1 MKVVLDT
8 NVLVSALL
16 KRDSIPGRL
25 LQAVWDGNLD
35 LVLSEPL
42 LTELREVL
50 NYPKIRKR
58 LVASAIDSE
67 MFVELLPFFTVQVDL
82 TGVEAPLPRDAGDEM
97 VLATLM
103 ASQAEWL
110 VSGDE
115 DLLVMADRFPI
126 LSPAAFV
133 ARFLS

>member
-1 MKVVLDT
+1 
-8 NVLVSALL
+8 
-16 KRDSIPGRL
+16 
-25 LQAVWDGNLD
+25 
-35 LVLSEPL
+35 VLSVPL
-42 LTELREVL
+42 LAELREVL

-67 MFVELLPFFTVQVDL
+67 LFVELLPFFTVQVDL
-82 TGVEAPLPRDAGDEM
+82 TGVEVPRPRDAGDEM
-97 VLATLM
+97 VLATLV

-110 VSGDE
+110 VPGDE
-115 DLLVMADRFPI
+115 DLLVMADQFPI

>member
-16 KRDSIPGRL
+16 KRDSMPGRL

-42 LTELREVL
+42 LTELREAL

-67 MFVELLPFFTVQVDL
+67 LFVELLPFFTVQVDL
-82 TGVEAPLPRDAGDEM
+82 TGVEVPRPRDAGDEM
-97 VLATLM
+97 VLATLV

-115 DLLVMADRFPI
+115 DLLVMADQFPI

>member
-42 LTELREVL
+42 LAELHEVL

-67 MFVELLPFFTVQVDL
+67 LFVELLQFFTVQVDL
-82 TGVEAPLPRDAGDEM
+82 TGVEVPRPRDAGDEM
-97 VLATLM
+97 VLATLV

-115 DLLVMADRFPI
+115 DLLAMADQFPI

-133 ARFLS
+133 ARFLA

>member
-16 KRDSIPGRL
+16 KRDSIPGQL

-42 LTELREVL
+42 LAELREVL

-58 LVASAIDSE
+58 LVANAIDSE
-67 MFVELLPFFTVQVDL
+67 LFLELLPFFTIQVDL
-82 TGVEAPLPRDAGDEM
+82 SAVKVPRPRDAADEIA
-97 VLATLM
+97 LATLV
-103 ASQAEWL
+103 AGQAEWL

-115 DLLVMADRFPI
+115 DLLILADQFPI

>member
-16 KRDSIPGRL
+16 KRDSTPGRL

-42 LTELREVL
+42 LTELGEVL

-58 LVASAIDSE
+58 LVANAIDTE
-67 MFVELLPFFTVQVDL
+67 LFLELLPFFMIQVDL
-82 TGVEAPLPRDAGDEM
+82 SGVEVPRPRDAADAM
-97 VLATLM
+97 VLATLV
-103 ASQAEWL
+103 AGQADWL

-115 DLLVMADRFPI
+115 DLLVLANQFPI
-126 LSPAAFV
+126 LTPAAFV

>member
-16 KRDSIPGRL
+16 KRDSVPGRL
-25 LQAVWDGNLD
+25 LQAVWDGTLD

-42 LTELREVL
+42 LTELRQVL
-50 NYPKIRKR
+50 DYPKIRRR
-58 LVASAIDSE
+58 LVANGIDTE
-67 MFVELLPFFTVQVDL
+67 LFLELLTFFTIQVDPA
-82 TGVEAPLPRDAGDEM
+82 GVKVPRPRDDADEM
-97 VLATLM
+97 VLATFL
-103 ASQAEWL
+103 AGEAEWL

-115 DLLVMADRFPI
+115 DLLVLADQFPI
-126 LSPAAFV
+126 LSPTAFV

>member
-1 MKVVLDT
+1 MLDT

-25 LQAVWDGNLD
+25 LQAVWDGSLD

-42 LTELREVL
+42 LTELRDVL
-50 NYPKIRKR
+50 DYPKVRRR
-58 LVASAIDSE
+58 LAANAIDCDL
-67 MFVELLPFFTVQVDL
+67 FLELLPFFTIQVDL
-82 TGVEAPLPRDAGDEM
+82 SGIQVPRPRDAADEM
-97 VLATLM
+97 VLATFV
-103 ASQAEWL
+103 AGQAEWL

-115 DLLVMADRFPI
+115 DLLVLADRYPI
-126 LSPAAFV
+126 LTPAAFV

>member
-8 NVLVSALL
+8 NVLVSGLL
-16 KRDSIPGRL
+16 KRESIPGRL
-25 LQAVWDGNLD
+25 LQAVWDGSLE

-42 LTELREVL
+42 LAELREVL
-50 NYPKIRKR
+50 DYPKIRKR
-58 LVASAIDSE
+58 LVTNAIDTE
-67 MFVELLPFFTVQVDL
+67 LFLELLPFFTIQVDL
-82 TGVEAPLPRDAGDEM
+82 TGIEVPRPRDAADEM
-97 VLATLM
+97 VLATLV
-103 ASQAEWL
+103 AAGAEWL

-115 DLLVMADRFPI
+115 DLLVLADQFPI

>member
-16 KRDSIPGRL
+16 KRDSVPGRL
-25 LQAVWDGNLD
+25 LQAVWDGTLD
-35 LVLSEPL
+35 LVISEPL

-50 NYPKIRKR
+50 DYPKIRKR
-58 LVASAIDSE
+58 LVANAIDSE
-67 MFVELLPFFTVQVDL
+67 LFLDLLPFFTIQVDVS
-82 TGVEAPLPRDAGDEM
+82 GVELPRPRGAADPM

-103 ASQAEWL
+103 AGQAEWL

-115 DLLVMADRFPI
+115 DLLALADRFPI
-126 LSPAAFV
+126 LCPTAFV

>member
-1 MKVVLDT
+1 
-8 NVLVSALL
+8 
-16 KRDSIPGRL
+16 
-25 LQAVWDGNLD
+25 
-35 LVLSEPL
+35 VLSLPL
-42 LTELREVL
+42 LAELREVL

-67 MFVELLPFFTVQVDL
+67 LFFELLPFFTVQVDL
-82 TGVEAPLPRDAGDEM
+82 TGVEVPRPRE
-97 VLATLM
+97 VLATFV
-103 ASQAEWL
+103 AGQAEWL

-115 DLLVMADRFPI
+115 DLLVMADQFPI

>member
-1 MKVVLDT
+1 
-8 NVLVSALL
+8 
-16 KRDSIPGRL
+16 
-25 LQAVWDGNLD
+25 
-35 LVLSEPL
+35 VLSVPL
-42 LTELREVL
+42 LAELREVL

-67 MFVELLPFFTVQVDL
+67 LFVELLPFFTVQVDL
-82 TGVEAPLPRDAGDEM
+82 TGVEVPRPRDAGDEM
-97 VLATLM
+97 VLATLV

-115 DLLVMADRFPI
+115 DLLVMADQFPI

>member
-42 LTELREVL
+42 LTELRDTL

-67 MFVELLPFFTVQVDL
+67 LFLELLPFFTVQVDL
-82 TGVEAPLPRDAGDEM
+82 TGVEVPRPRDAGDEM
-97 VLATLM
+97 VLATLV

-110 VSGDE
+110 VPGDE
-115 DLLVMADRFPI
+115 DLLVMADQFPI

>member
-16 KRDSIPGRL
+16 KRDSIPGQL

-42 LTELREVL
+42 LAELREVL

-58 LVASAIDSE
+58 LVANAIDSE
-67 MFVELLPFFTVQVDL
+67 LFLELLPFFTIQVDL
-82 TGVEAPLPRDAGDEM
+82 SAVKVPRPRDAADEI
-97 VLATLM
+97 VLATLV
-103 ASQAEWL
+103 AGQTEWL

-115 DLLVMADRFPI
+115 DLLILADQFPI

>member
-67 MFVELLPFFTVQVDL
+67 LFVELLPFFTVQVDL
-82 TGVEAPLPRDAGDEM
+82 TGV
-97 VLATLM
+97 
-103 ASQAEWL
+103 
-110 VSGDE
+110 
-115 DLLVMADRFPI
+115 
-126 LSPAAFV
+126 
-133 ARFLS
+133 